1 MIRPRTRKN
10 EGELA
15 MATRVGFI
23 GLGNIGKPM
32 AINVAKAGFDLMVY
46 DLRPEPMRELTA
58 LGAKA
63 ARSADEIGAH
73 GEIIEV
79 VVVDDTQVESVLLGE
94 GGALSGAARGTIIAL
109 HSTVHPRTVRRLAEQ
124 AAAKGVTVIDAEV
137 SGGERGAIA
146 KSLCYM
152 VGGDKAAFEKCRPI
166 FNTSGANVFHLG
178 DLGSG
183 AVTKL
188 AHNLIVYVN
197 MLAASEGMRLAQHAG
212 VKLETMQQVV
222 HAGAAQSRVADH
234 WSQQRKLKDTYTS
247 GPRGL
252 MELMHKDLRLALEL
266 GHDLGLSLPGAALT
280 QQLLQRVLE
289 IED

>member
-1 MIRPRTRKN
+1 MTTP
-10 EGELA
+10 
-15 MATRVGFI
+15 VGFI

-32 AINVAKAGFDLMVY
+32 AINLAMAGFDLMVY
-46 DLRPEPMRELTA
+46 DLRAEPMRELTA

-63 ARSADEIGAH
+63 ARSADEVGAH

-79 VVVDDTQVESVLLGE
+79 VVVDDAQVEAALLGE
-94 GGALSGAARGTIIAL
+94 GGVFSGAKRGSIIAI

-124 AAAKGVTVIDAEV
+124 AAAKGLTLIDAEV

-166 FNTSGANVFHLG
+166 FATSGANIFHLG

-183 AVTKL
+183 AITKL

-197 MLAASEGMRLAQHAG
+197 MLAASEGMRLAEKAG
-212 VKLETMQQVV
+212 VDLKSMEQVV
-222 HAGAAQSRVADH
+222 RAGAAQSRVADH
-234 WSQQRKLKDTYTS
+234 WSQQSNLKNTYTS

-252 MELMHKDLRLALEL
+252 MELIHKDLRLALEL
-266 GHDLGLSLPGAALT
+266 GHDLGLPLPGAALT
-280 QQLLQRVLE
+280 QQLIHLVLE
-289 IED
+289 IE

>member
-1 MIRPRTRKN
+1 MT
-10 EGELA
+10 
-15 MATRVGFI
+15 TRVGFI
-23 GLGNIGKPM
+23 GLGNMGKHM
-32 AINVAKAGFDLMVY
+32 AINIAKAGFDLMVY

-58 LGAKA
+58 LGAKV

-79 VVVDDTQVESVLLGE
+79 VVVDDRQVEAVLLGE
-94 GGALSGAARGTIIAL
+94 GGALSGAKQGSIIVI
-109 HSTVHPRTVRRLAEQ
+109 HSTVHPRTVRKLAEQ
-124 AAAKGVTVIDAEV
+124 AAAKGVTLIDAEV

-152 VGGDKAAFEKCRPI
+152 VGGDKAAFERCRPI
-166 FNTSGANVFHLG
+166 FATSGANIFHLG
-178 DLGSG
+178 ALGSG
-183 AVTKL
+183 AITKL

-197 MLAASEGMRLAQHAG
+197 MLAASEGMRLAEKAG
-212 VKLETMQQVV
+212 VDLKSMEQVV

-234 WSQQRKLKDTYTS
+234 WSQQRNLRDTYTS

-252 MELMHKDLRLALEL
+252 MELIHKDLRLALEL

-280 QQLLQRVLE
+280 QQLLQRVLD

>member
-1 MIRPRTRKN
+1 MT
-10 EGELA
+10 
-15 MATRVGFI
+15 TRVGFI
-23 GLGNIGKPM
+23 GLGNMGKHM
-32 AINVAKAGFDLMVY
+32 AINIAKAGFDLMVY
-46 DLRPEPMRELTA
+46 DLRAEPMRELTA

-79 VVVDDTQVESVLLGE
+79 VVVDDRQVEAALLGE
-94 GGALSGAARGTIIAL
+94 GGALSAAKRGSIIVI
-109 HSTVHPRTVRRLAEQ
+109 HSTVHPRTVRKLAEQ
-124 AAAKGVTVIDAEV
+124 AAAKGVTLIDAEV

-146 KSLCYM
+146 KTLCYM
-152 VGGDKAAFEKCRPI
+152 VGGDKAAFERCRPI
-166 FNTSGANVFHLG
+166 FATSGANIFHLG
-178 DLGSG
+178 ALGSG
-183 AVTKL
+183 AITKL

-197 MLAASEGMRLAQHAG
+197 MLAASEGMRLAEKAG
-212 VKLETMQQVV
+212 VDLKSLEQVV

-280 QQLLQRVLE
+280 QQMLQRVLE

>member
-1 MIRPRTRKN
+1 
-10 EGELA
+10 

-46 DLRPEPMRELTA
+46 DLRSEPMRELTA

-79 VVVDDTQVESVLLGE
+79 VVVDDAQVETALLGE
-94 GGALSGAARGTIIAL
+94 GGALSGAARGSIIAL
-109 HSTVHPRTVRRLAEQ
+109 HSTIHPRTVRRLAEH
-124 AAAKGVTVIDAEV
+124 AAAKGVTLIDAEV

-166 FNTSGANVFHLG
+166 FATSGANIFHLG

-197 MLAASEGMRLAQHAG
+197 MLAASEGMRLAQRAG

-234 WSQQRKLKDTYTS
+234 WSQQRNLKDTYTS

-280 QQLLQRVLE
+280 QQLLHRVLE

>member
-1 MIRPRTRKN
+1 MT
-10 EGELA
+10 
-15 MATRVGFI
+15 TRVGFI
-23 GLGNIGKPM
+23 GLGNMGKHM
-32 AINVAKAGFDLMVY
+32 AINIAKAGFDLMVY

-63 ARSADEIGAH
+63 ARSADEVGAH

-79 VVVDDTQVESVLLGE
+79 VVVDDRQVEAVLLGE
-94 GGALSGAARGTIIAL
+94 GGALSAIKRGSIIVI
-109 HSTVHPRTVRRLAEQ
+109 HSTVHPRTVRKLAEQ
-124 AAAKGVTVIDAEV
+124 AAAKGVTLIDAEV

-152 VGGDKAAFEKCRPI
+152 VGGDKAAFERCRPI
-166 FNTSGANVFHLG
+166 FATSGANIFHLG
-178 DLGSG
+178 ALGSG
-183 AVTKL
+183 AITKL

-197 MLAASEGMRLAQHAG
+197 MLAASEGMRLAEKAG
-212 VKLETMQQVV
+212 VDLKSMEQVV

>member
-1 MIRPRTRKN
+1 
-10 EGELA
+10 

-63 ARSADEIGAH
+63 ARSADEVGAH

-79 VVVDDTQVESVLLGE
+79 VVVDDAQVETALLSE
-94 GGALSGAARGTIIAL
+94 GGALSGAARGSIIAL
-109 HSTVHPRTVRRLAEQ
+109 HSTVHPRTVRKLAER
-124 AAAKGVTVIDAEV
+124 AAAKGVTLIDAEV

-166 FNTSGANVFHLG
+166 FATSGANIFHLG
-178 DLGSG
+178 ELGSG

-197 MLAASEGMRLAQHAG
+197 MLAASEGMRLAQRAG

-234 WSQQRKLKDTYTS
+234 WSQQSKLKDTYTS

-252 MELMHKDLRLALEL
+252 MELTHKDLRLALEL

>member
-1 MIRPRTRKN
+1 MT
-10 EGELA
+10 A
-15 MATRVGFI
+15 RVGFI

-32 AINVAKAGFDLMVY
+32 AINIAKAGFDLMVY
-46 DLRPEPMRELTA
+46 DLRAEPMRELTA

-63 ARSADEIGAH
+63 ARSADEVGAY
-73 GEIIEV
+73 GEVIEV
-79 VVVDDTQVESVLLGE
+79 VVVDDAQVEAALLGE
-94 GGALSGAARGTIIAL
+94 GGVFSGAKRGSIIAI
-109 HSTVHPRTVRRLAEQ
+109 HSTVHPRTVRKLAEL
-124 AAAKGVTVIDAEV
+124 AAAKGLTLIDAEV

-152 VGGDKAAFEKCRPI
+152 VGGDKVAFEKCRPI
-166 FNTSGANVFHLG
+166 FATSGANIFHLG

-197 MLAASEGMRLAQHAG
+197 MLAASEGMRLAEKAG
-212 VKLETMQQVV
+212 VDLKAMEQVV
-222 HAGAAQSRVADH
+222 HAGAAQSRIADH
-234 WSQQRKLKDTYTS
+234 WSQQRILGDTYTS
-247 GPRGL
+247 GPKGL
-252 MELMHKDLRLALEL
+252 MALIHKDLRLALEL

-280 QQLLQRVLE
+280 QQLIQRVLE

>member
-1 MIRPRTRKN
+1 MT
-10 EGELA
+10 
-15 MATRVGFI
+15 TRVGFI
-23 GLGNIGKPM
+23 GLGNMGKHM
-32 AINVAKAGFDLMVY
+32 AINIAKAGFDLMVY

-79 VVVDDTQVESVLLGE
+79 VVVDDRQVEAALLGE
-94 GGALSGAARGTIIAL
+94 GGALSAAKRGSIIVI
-109 HSTVHPRTVRRLAEQ
+109 HSTVHPRTVRKLAEQ
-124 AAAKGVTVIDAEV
+124 AAAKGVTLIDAEV

-146 KSLCYM
+146 KTLCYM
-152 VGGDKAAFEKCRPI
+152 VGGDKAAFERCRPI
-166 FNTSGANVFHLG
+166 FATSGANIFHLG
-178 DLGSG
+178 ALGSG
-183 AVTKL
+183 AITKL

-197 MLAASEGMRLAQHAG
+197 MLAASEGMRLAEKAG
-212 VKLETMQQVV
+212 VDLKSMEQVV

-280 QQLLQRVLE
+280 QQMLQRVLE

>member
-1 MIRPRTRKN
+1 
-10 EGELA
+10 

-46 DLRPEPMRELTA
+46 DLRQEPLRELKA
-58 LGAKA
+58 LGAKV
-63 ARSADEIGAH
+63 ARSADEVGAH

-79 VVVDDTQVESVLLGE
+79 VVVDDAQVEAAILGE
-94 GGALSGAARGTIIAL
+94 GGALSGASRGSIIAL
-109 HSTVHPRTVRRLAEQ
+109 HSTVHPRTIRKVAER

-152 VGGDKAAFEKCRPI
+152 VGGDKAAFEQCRPL
-166 FNTSGANVFHLG
+166 FATSGANIFHLG

-183 AVTKL
+183 AATKL
-188 AHNLIVYVN
+188 AHNLIVYAN
-197 MLAASEGMRLAQHAG
+197 MLAASEGMLLAERAG
-212 VKLETMQQVV
+212 VKVETMQQVV

-234 WSQQRKLKDTYTS
+234 WSQQRKMKDTYTT

-252 MELMHKDLRLALEL
+252 LELMHKDLRLALEL
-266 GHDLGLSLPGAALT
+266 GHDLGLPLPGAALT
-280 QQLLQRVLE
+280 QQLLQSILG

>member
-1 MIRPRTRKN
+1 MT
-10 EGELA
+10 
-15 MATRVGFI
+15 TRVGFI
-23 GLGNIGKPM
+23 GLGNMGKHM
-32 AINVAKAGFDLMVY
+32 AINIAKAGFDLMVY
-46 DLRPEPMRELTA
+46 DLRAEPMRELTA

-79 VVVDDTQVESVLLGE
+79 VVVDDRQVEAALLGE
-94 GGALSGAARGTIIAL
+94 GGALSAAKRGSIIVI
-109 HSTVHPRTVRRLAEQ
+109 HSTVHPRTVRKLAEQ
-124 AAAKGVTVIDAEV
+124 AAAKGVTLIDAEV

-146 KSLCYM
+146 KTLCYM
-152 VGGDKAAFEKCRPI
+152 VGGDKAAFERCRPI
-166 FNTSGANVFHLG
+166 FATSGANIFHLG
-178 DLGSG
+178 ALGSG
-183 AVTKL
+183 AITKL

-197 MLAASEGMRLAQHAG
+197 MLAASEGMRLAEKAG
-212 VKLETMQQVV
+212 VDLKSMEQVV
-222 HAGAAQSRVADH
+222 HAGAGQSRVADH

-289 IED
+289 IDD

>member
-1 MIRPRTRKN
+1 
-10 EGELA
+10 

-46 DLRPEPMRELTA
+46 DLRLEPMRELTA

-63 ARSADEIGAH
+63 GRSADEIGAH
-73 GEIIEV
+73 GEIIEI
-79 VVVDDTQVESVLLGE
+79 VVVDDAQVEAVLLGE
-94 GGALSGAARGTIIAL
+94 GGVLSGAARGSIIAL
-109 HSTVHPRTVRRLAEQ
+109 HSTVHPRTVRKLAGE
-124 AAAKGVTVIDAEV
+124 AAVKGVTLIDAEV
-137 SGGERGAIA
+137 SGGERGAIS

-152 VGGDKAAFEKCRPI
+152 VGGEKEAFDKCRPI
-166 FNTSGANVFHLG
+166 FATSGANIFHLG

-222 HAGAAQSRVADH
+222 HSGAAQSRVADH
-234 WSQQRKLKDTYTS
+234 WSQQRNLKDTYTG

>member
-1 MIRPRTRKN
+1 MTTP
-10 EGELA
+10 
-15 MATRVGFI
+15 VGFI

-32 AINVAKAGFDLMVY
+32 AINLAKAGFDLMVY

-79 VVVDDTQVESVLLGE
+79 VVVDDAQVEAALLGE
-94 GGALSGAARGTIIAL
+94 GGVFSGAKPGSIIAI
-109 HSTVHPRTVRRLAEQ
+109 HSTVHPRTVRKLAEQ
-124 AAAKGVTVIDAEV
+124 AAARGMTLIDAEV

-152 VGGDKAAFEKCRPI
+152 VGGDKEAFEKCRPI
-166 FNTSGANVFHLG
+166 FATSGANIFHLG
-178 DLGSG
+178 ELGAG
-183 AVTKL
+183 AITKL

-197 MLAASEGMRLAQHAG
+197 MLAASEGMRLAEKAG
-212 VKLETMQQVV
+212 VDLKSMEQVV

-234 WSQQRKLKDTYTS
+234 WSQQSNLKDTYTS

-252 MELMHKDLRLALEL
+252 MELIHKDLRLALEL

-280 QQLLQRVLE
+280 QQLIQRVLGVE
-289 IED
+289 

>member
-1 MIRPRTRKN
+1 MT
-10 EGELA
+10 
-15 MATRVGFI
+15 TRVGFI
-23 GLGNIGKPM
+23 GLGNMGKHM
-32 AINVAKAGFDLMVY
+32 AINIAKAGFDLMVY

-79 VVVDDTQVESVLLGE
+79 VVVDDRQVEAALLGE
-94 GGALSGAARGTIIAL
+94 GGALSAAKRGSVIVI
-109 HSTVHPRTVRRLAEQ
+109 HSTVHPRTVRKLAEQ
-124 AAAKGVTVIDAEV
+124 AAAKGVTLIDAEV
-137 SGGERGAIA
+137 SGGERGAMA
-146 KSLCYM
+146 KTLCYM

-166 FNTSGANVFHLG
+166 FATSGANIFHLG
-178 DLGSG
+178 ALGSG
-183 AVTKL
+183 AITKL

-197 MLAASEGMRLAQHAG
+197 MLAASEGMRLAEKAG
-212 VKLETMQQVV
+212 VDLKSMEQVV

-252 MELMHKDLRLALEL
+252 MDLMHKDLRLALEL

-280 QQLLQRVLE
+280 QQLLQRMLE